1 MRERA
6 AQSLNPEMGRMGAED
21 PSRTFS
27 AEPPALPDEA
37 LLGLLKQATT
47 DLDAQAWVVGGYV
60 RDKLLDRPHPNPD
73 VVVERGDALKL
84 AERFAELAGAGPPVI
99 FERFGTA
106 QVTLPDHLVE
116 FVNAR
121 AESYAVDS
129 RKPDVRPATLDE
141 DLRRRDFTINTLLM
155 DLEGKIHDPLGGRQ
169 DLEARILR
177 TPTDPLRTFADDPL
191 RMLRAVR
198 FASELG
204 FELAPD
210 LLPAMRKMK
219 ARLAP
224 PVISAERIADE
235 LRRMLTSPRPRL
247 ALELLD
253 AGGLLEVVLPE
264 VAACKGVPQSGY
276 HTHDV
281 YGHTLLT
288 VERVPPDLVT
298 RLAALFHD
306 VGKPSTATPDGA
318 FTGHENVG
326 AELARSALER
336 LRFSQKEIDT
346 VVKLVRLHL
355 RPVYYS
361 SEWSDGAV
369 RRLARDAGPLV
380 DRLMALARADI
391 GASAYPEPEKLDEL
405 QARIQEVLSEQPS
418 RLAPLVTGEDV
429 MRVRGISPGP
439 EVGRIKK
446 RLEELVIDGEVA
458 PAREVVLEYLAD
470 HPDV

>member
-1 MRERA
+1 MGPHQPVDIGDEQLRRLLRQA
-6 AQSLNPEMGRMGAED
+6 AADHG
-21 PSRTFS
+21 
-27 AEPPALPDEA
+27 
-37 LLGLLKQATT
+37 
-47 DLDAQAWVVGGYV
+47 AQAWVVGGYV

-84 AERFAELAGAGPPVI
+84 AERFAQLAGAGPPVL

-106 QVTLPDHLVE
+106 QVTLPGHHVE

-121 AESYAVDS
+121 AESYALDS
-129 RKPDVRPATLDE
+129 RKPDVRSATLDE

-155 DLEGKIHDPLGGRQ
+155 DLDGEIHDRLGGRM
-169 DLEARILR
+169 DLEAGILR
-177 TPTDPLRTFADDPL
+177 TPTDPLRTFGDDPL

-210 LLPAMRKMK
+210 LLPAMRQMK
-219 ARLAP
+219 GRLAP

-235 LRRMLTSPRPRL
+235 LRRMLASPRPRL

-253 AGGLLEVVLPE
+253 AGDLLDAVLPE
-264 VAACKGVPQSGY
+264 VAACKGVGQSGY

-281 YGHTLLT
+281 FGHTLLT
-288 VERVPPDLVT
+288 VERVPPDLAL

-336 LRFSQKEIDT
+336 LRFSQKEIET

-369 RRLARDAGPLV
+369 RRLARDAGPLL
-380 DRLMALARADI
+380 DRLIALARADI

-405 QARIQEVLSEQPS
+405 QARINAVLSERPS
-418 RLAPLVTGEDV
+418 RLAPLITGEDV
-429 MRVRGISPGP
+429 MHARGIRPGP
-439 EVGRIKK
+439 EVGRIKR
-446 RLEELVIDGEVA
+446 RLEEMVIDGEVA
-458 PAREVVLEYLAD
+458 PTREAILQYLAN

>member
-1 MRERA
+1 MGSDQSVALADEELLRLLKRA
-6 AQSLNPEMGRMGAED
+6 AAE
-21 PSRTFS
+21 
-27 AEPPALPDEA
+27 
-37 LLGLLKQATT
+37 
-47 DLDAQAWVVGGYV
+47 LDAQAWVVGGYV
-60 RDKLLDRPHPNPD
+60 RDKLLERPHPNPD

-84 AERFAELAGAGPPVI
+84 AARFAELAGAGPPVT

-106 QVTLPDHLVE
+106 QVTLPGHLVE

-121 AESYAVDS
+121 AESYATDS

-155 DLEGKIHDPLGGRQ
+155 DLDGKLHDPLGGNK
-169 DLEARILR
+169 DLEARSLR

-210 LLPAMRKMK
+210 VLPAMRQMRG
-219 ARLAP
+219 RLAP

-235 LRRMLTSPRPRL
+235 LRRMLVSPRPRL

-253 AGGLLEVVLPE
+253 AGGLLDAVLPE
-264 VAACKGVPQSGY
+264 LAACKGVPQSGY

-281 YGHTLLT
+281 FGHTLLT

-336 LRFSQKEIDT
+336 LRFSQKEIDA

-369 RRLARDAGPLV
+369 RRLARDAGPLL
-380 DRLMALARADI
+380 DRLMELARADI

-458 PAREVVLEYLAD
+458 PAREAILEYLAN